1 MDVIIFGGQSN
12 MQGASYTLP
21 ADNVPIDGAVE
32 YKWNE
37 NRAVPMKHP
46 AGETFSEYILA
57 AAKEGGSLLPD
68 FCKNYVKNTG
78 REVFAIPCA
87 CGNTT
92 VGQWLY
98 GTQRYHYARQKIKAG
113 IEYARAMGKVDHVYY
128 IWLQGESDAVIETT
142 AEEYTERIISYKNK
156 LKEDFGIEKFC
167 LIKVGYFCAINT
179 WYRNCV
185 ASNEYGKTRDEIIMA
200 AQEKLPE
207 LDSDFVML
215 TDAPT
220 RLSLNDEYK
229 NFDAIGH
236 FNDKGYE
243 IIGREAGEA
252 LAKITKGE

>member
-21 ADNVPIDGAVE
+21 ADNAPIDGAVE

-46 AGETFSEYILA
+46 AGETFSDYILA

-113 IEYARAMGKVDHVYY
+113 IEYARAMGKVDHIYY
-128 IWLQGESDAVIETT
+128 VWLQGESDAVIETT

-200 AQEKLPE
+200 AQDKLPM
-207 LDSDFVML
+207 LDPDFVML